1 MQSKH
6 TMRNAIP
13 TQMAITQGSPSVGNE
28 RKLAPVAK
36 TTQLQKQ
43 THTLT
48 YISDLLAN
56 NPEQARQEALRYR
69 TEVFWDDIVR
79 LFEGIRGDA
88 HKCSRCGREDA
99 GWFNPLTLRWIEVS
113 DVCHNCKVSLTML
126 HQEAIVRKWRERI
139 NGRMDSVLRN
149 CGVPQRYLTADISS
163 VNREV
168 AEVVQGVLQWLH
180 CGDGPQSGIEPGVA
194 DPDVPPTQQQ
204 ASGGLYIF
212 GPPATGKTY
221 LAAAI
226 LKAYIRTLTPSFR
239 DCYSEAPIEPRYPI
253 FTIVSDML
261 ADIRKT
267 FNTPDLS
274 EGDIYDKYCS
284 APLVVMDDFMAEK
297 VTGWSVK
304 TMYSIINR
312 RYINNLPLIIISNYG
327 LGEVERSFNAVS
339 EFTGTSVVLRIS
351 EMGKV
356 LILRR
361 GLLSL
366 SQGSLTPQRHTA
378 QSAAVGRCKGS
389 ATPGIKDTT
398 GGR

>member
-1 MQSKH
+1 MS
-6 TMRNAIP
+6 
-13 TQMAITQGSPSVGNE
+13 
-28 RKLAPVAK
+28 K
-36 TTQLQKQ
+36 TTKQQKQ

-56 NPEQARQEALRYR
+56 NPEQARQEALMYR

-88 HKCSRCGREDA
+88 HKCSRCGREDV
-99 GWFNPLTLRWIEVS
+99 GWFNPLTLRWIAVS

-126 HQEAIVRKWRERI
+126 RQEDIVRKWRQRI
-139 NGRMDSVLRN
+139 SGRMDSVLRS

-168 AEVVQGVLQWLH
+168 AEVVQGVLQRLH
-180 CGDGPQSGIEPGVA
+180 CGDGFQSGDATHTQQIKPGGA
-194 DPDVPPTQQQ
+194 DPQ
-204 ASGGLYIF
+204 APGGLYIF

-226 LKAYIRTLTPSFR
+226 LKAYIRMLTPSFR

-267 FNTPDLS
+267 FNNPELSRGSLTPLS
-274 EGDIYDKYCS
+274 EGDVYDKYCS

-339 EFTGTSVVLRIS
+339 EFTGTSVVMRIS

-356 LILRR
+356 LILKK
-361 GLLSL
+361 GLLSH
-366 SQGSLTPQRHTA
+366 PA
-378 QSAAVGRCKGS
+378 QSTAVGRCKAPQEAGS
-389 ATPGIKDTT
+389 
-398 GGR
+398 GR